1 MQVLGTSGK
10 GIGKESLRNG
20 IENEWKLD
28 KKRGCSFRSEVAT
41 AGGTT
46 RSVLIGLD
54 SQAPIHSEFSRCG
67 GRITEES

>member
-10 GIGKESLRNG
+10 GIAKESLRNG

-46 RSVLIGLD
+46 RSVLMGVGFTGPD
-54 SQAPIHSEFSRCG
+54 P
-67 GRITEES
+67 